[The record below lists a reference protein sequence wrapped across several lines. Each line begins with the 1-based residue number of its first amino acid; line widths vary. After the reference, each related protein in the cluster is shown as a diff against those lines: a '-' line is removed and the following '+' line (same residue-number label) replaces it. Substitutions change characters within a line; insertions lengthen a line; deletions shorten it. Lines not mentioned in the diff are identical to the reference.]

1 MAEEQPP
8 PSLDEL
14 ETRIREAR
22 DARERKSASS
32 TGGGKET
39 TPLELA
45 LRIGVDL
52 FAAVLVGAGGGLAL
66 DRWLGTS
73 PWGLIVLFGLGSAA
87 GVLNVRRAVA
97 GLGYGP
103 GWGRENGNE
112 PPRNDGE

>member
-1 MAEEQPP
+1 MAEDKTP

-22 DARERKSASS
+22 AARERKSAP
-32 TGGGKET
+32 TGGGKEP

-52 FAAVLVGAGGGLAL
+52 FAAVLVGVGGGLAL

-103 GWGRENGNE
+103 GWGRENENE
-112 PPRNDGE
+112 PPKSDGD